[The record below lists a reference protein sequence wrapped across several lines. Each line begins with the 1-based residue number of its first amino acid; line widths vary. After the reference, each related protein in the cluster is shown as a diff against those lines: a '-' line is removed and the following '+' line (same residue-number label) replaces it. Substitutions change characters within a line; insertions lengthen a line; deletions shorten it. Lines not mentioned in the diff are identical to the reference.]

1 MIEWLR
7 DGKHLIGC
15 FKHAAKHG
23 QAGMSVSPIPAC
35 LVDVDQAG
43 SNRNR
48 WDAAPCSVGIL
59 VSHFQRPIPP
69 THTHTYKAARPQAE
83 RELSNKNIGRKA
95 ASLVGMQNFAWST
108 RAHHHGNTTSIA
120 KNNLFLL
127 S

>member
-1 MIEWLR
+1 
-7 DGKHLIGC
+7 
-15 FKHAAKHG
+15 
-23 QAGMSVSPIPAC
+23 MSVSPIPAC

-48 WDAAPCSVGIL
+48 WDAVPCSVGIL

-69 THTHTYKAARPQAE
+69 THTHTYRAARPQAE
-83 RELSNKNIGRKA
+83 RELSNKNIGRNA